1 MHRLLTAPLIATVAL
16 IITGSAVSAQNAFP
30 APLPGQVGQPP
41 ANSGAPSATIV
52 TPPAASFPS
61 TGAPPIGAIGST
73 QMPQASAECAD
84 GYAHLRDEAEN
95 RRKIDRGSPRA
106 PSAAGRGLQAAH
118 KLPRSRGKADQV
130 CRGECR
136 NMRNPGADCEPVERQ
151 SQENRGPAAEGLY
164 AGAGPAEA
172 CTRRPHR
179 RFLAYIDRRA
189 DLSGT

>member
-73 QMPQASAECAD
+73 QMRQASAECAD

-95 RRKIDRGSPRA
+95 RRKLIAAARERRA
-106 PSAAGRGLQAAH
+106 PPDEAC
-118 KLPRSRGKADQV
+118 KLLT
-130 CRGECR
+130 
-136 NMRNPGADCEPVERQ
+136 NYL
-151 SQENRGPAAEGLY
+151 AAEAKLIKY
-164 AGAGPAEA
+164 VEANAATCAIPAQIANQLNANRRRTADLQLRACTLARDLQKHAPAGPTGDFWPTSTDA
-172 CTRRPHR
+172 P
-179 RFLAYIDRRA
+179 I
-189 DLSGT
+189 